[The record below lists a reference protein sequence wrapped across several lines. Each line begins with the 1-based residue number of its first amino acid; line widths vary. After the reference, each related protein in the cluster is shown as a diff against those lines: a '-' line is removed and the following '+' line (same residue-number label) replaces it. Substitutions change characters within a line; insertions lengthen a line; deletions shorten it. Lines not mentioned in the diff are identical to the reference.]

1 MTSLFFT
8 QIKTNQR
15 NTPTHS
21 QKILTFLAKR
31 ITYPKAWEGE
41 CRAFLEN
48 CKQPGLPGSLT
59 VFTSE
64 LLIVFVRVTLPEQG
78 RKVLGGIYF
87 FSHLEFLDSGWTH
100 FLHKPSEEGQIQA
113 PSFHMISERKHS
125 SKKLLAPQI
134 GNVSTKPINH
144 LPIYR
149 LL

>member
-1 MTSLFFT
+1 MEVGWKHRGKRHVHLGNSSEDYDMTSLFFT

-48 CKQPGLPGSLT
+48 CKWPGLPGSLT

-87 FSHLEFLDSGWTH
+87 FLSPG
-100 FLHKPSEEGQIQA
+100 
-113 PSFHMISERKHS
+113 IS
-125 SKKLLAPQI
+125 
-134 GNVSTKPINH
+134 
-144 LPIYR
+144 
-149 LL
+149 